1 MEPTFQLTP
10 ESARA
15 LAMRLFTKEQFAA
28 NPRACI
34 IGALDWLDQAAGDPK
49 PGESAALVKPPRDR
63 RIERLD
69 SNVKMQ
75 GAEAVA
81 TQIGVSVNAI
91 RAWQHGAQP
100 NPGSYAKIEKFLNS
114 EAPIDTAGAE
124 HQPRESG
131 ELFGQQQLEPK
142 TSTADKQPG
151 PTKD

>member
-1 MEPTFQLTP
+1 
-10 ESARA
+10 
-15 LAMRLFTKEQFAA
+15 
-28 NPRACI
+28 
-34 IGALDWLDQAAGDPK
+34 
-49 PGESAALVKPPRDR
+49 
-63 RIERLD
+63 
-69 SNVKMQ
+69 MQ
-75 GAEAVA
+75 GAGAVA